1 MVDYTLSSNISYFL
15 FAILIATIVSIF
27 ATIGLSSK
35 NGLESLIGEYSVM
48 AGVLLMLMVLT
59 TINIKSAGF
68 SLFSFNSLIN
78 LIPFIWILVII
89 CYYIALLSI
98 YFTRI
103 STNKVSDY
111 YQTFSNTMLV
121 LILTQIMLLVSSVG
135 KSPTNPSLPKKIF
148 SILMLLGTI
157 NLIVVITLGVILKF
171 YATDC

>member
-15 FAILIATIVSIF
+15 FAILIATIISIF

-59 TINIKSAGF
+59 TINIRSAGV
-68 SLFSFNSLIN
+68 SLFSFNSFITLF
-78 LIPFIWILVII
+78 PFILILVII

-111 YQTFSNTMLV
+111 YQSFSNTMLV
-121 LILTQIMLLVSSVG
+121 LVLTQIMLLVSSVG
-135 KSPTNPSLPKKIF
+135 KSPTNPSLSKKAF

-157 NLIVVITLGVILKF
+157 NLIVVVTLGVILKF